1 MRILLKIAGIFFLCR
16 QLTDK
21 KKETIN
27 DKSKD
32 YDIKQKEDNK
42 TKNTA
47 KNQKSSNLSLRNKKE
62 DNSGLF
68 DLIDDSYE
76 LIQEDNIFEPTNY
89 GMNIINFCI

>member
-1 MRILLKIAGIFFLCR
+1 MVQDGQLFKDHFLTEVRILLKIAGIFFLCR

-62 DNSGLF
+62 EGQNLLPF
-68 DLIDDSYE
+68 
-76 LIQEDNIFEPTNY
+76 
-89 GMNIINFCI
+89 